1 MKILLDIGHPA
12 EFHFFRNFIKVM
24 TEKGHDLFI
33 TVRNKDCNIEL
44 LNEFGFNYVIR
55 GKGTANIIGKLF
67 YIFKADNQLY
77 KIAKKFQPDIF
88 VSFSS
93 PYCAHVSRL
102 FGKPHIAFNDTEHST
117 LLRLSYWP
125 FSNVVI
131 TPDSYNETRG
141 KKHIQFLGYK
151 ELSYLHKNYFKP
163 NSSIFNLL
171 GLIEN
176 EKFVIVRFISW
187 NALHDIG
194 HKGLSLY
201 DKIYLVKNLLKYAKV
216 FISSE
221 EEIPD
226 EIKRYKINIPA
237 SRMHDALAF
246 ASLYVGEGA
255 SMAAESAVLG
265 TPAIYNYMQFG
276 YLKELEEKY
285 GLIFNYKKVNDII
298 AKSQELLTDDNTHE
312 KWQIKRNKMLEEKI
326 DVTAFMVWFVEN
338 YPESIKVMKENP
350 NFQKRFL

>member
-55 GKGTANIIGKLF
+55 GKGTTNIIGKIF
-67 YIFKADNQLY
+67 YIYKVDRQLY
-77 KIAKKFQPDIF
+77 KIAKQFQPDIF
-88 VSFSS
+88 ISFSS
-93 PYCAHVSRL
+93 PYCAQVSTFCR
-102 FGKPHIAFNDTEHST
+102 KPHIAFEDTEHSF
-117 LLRLSYWP
+117 LLRLLYWP
-125 FSNVVI
+125 FSKIILTSNSFKI
-131 TPDSYNETRG
+131 SNLKR
-141 KKHIQFLGYK
+141 HIRFYGYK
-151 ELSYLHKNYFKP
+151 ELGYLHKNFFTPNPNIFK
-163 NSSIFNLL
+163 LL
-171 GLIEN
+171 GLNEN
-176 EKFVIVRFISW
+176 EKYVIVRFISW

-194 HKGLSLY
+194 HKGLSHY
-201 DKIYLVKNLLKYAKV
+201 DKIYLVKNLLKYANV

-298 AKSQELLTDDNTHE
+298 AKSQELLTSQETKAN
-312 KWQIKRNKMLEEKI
+312 WQLKRNKMLEEKI

-350 NFQKRFL
+350 NFQKQFL